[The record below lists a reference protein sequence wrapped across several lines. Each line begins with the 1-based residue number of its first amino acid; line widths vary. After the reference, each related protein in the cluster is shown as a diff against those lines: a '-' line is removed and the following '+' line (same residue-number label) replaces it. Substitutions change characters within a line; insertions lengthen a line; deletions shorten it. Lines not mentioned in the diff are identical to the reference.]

1 MGGRTRVRVRVVFST
16 HLYGYYEVIPF
27 KVIPENHVDDVEIPI
42 TCKGRKTGLNLVLTM
57 ERPTVSKR
65 R

>member
-1 MGGRTRVRVRVVFST
+1 MGGRTRVRVRVVDPP

-27 KVIPENHVDDVEIPI
+27 KVIPENPVDDIEIPM
-42 TCKGRKTGLNLVLTM
+42 TYKDRKTGLNLVLAM